1 MSKRKLIPSLE
12 DKENQEEPKPKNILF
27 EFDFNNNTLNK
38 NSISNEQT
46 QIEEDLPKIVDDADL
61 LLNFLNQ
68 NDSQIQE
75 PNRFPDSVE
84 IESPLTTKQQIKKI
98 LKEARDSDKKCYSN
112 AHTTKSPIELGLL
125 VKDFGDIAFPLTEP
139 RAEELM
145 ATFTNASAPNSI
157 EIDSDRIEITNNLFK
172 KVLTKLLHAVCN
184 KFKCESKIIF
194 KLSKM
199 ILSKKDH
206 ATSKQMPQAK
216 NEKAFATALIQ
227 LPSIFTG
234 GCLNVYDCD
243 DIRSFDFG
251 SSKDRAFNSINYAA
265 FFNSLEYELA
275 EISSGYRTF
284 LVYELIGDEAYVNI
298 SEFEAKMHR
307 QLGLLNEIEYPMSM
321 FLDWDYTSEELK
333 AKGVEG
339 LKDLDLIRY
348 KLLKEASDR
357 LPNKQLKFFIIEASL
372 DVKYIKVDEN
382 QEDEFD
388 IFPRE
393 FSGELGQELKI
404 ENIYASTGEL
414 YINNSSSYEAETWLI
429 QNVINPNTKAN
440 KTDRVTNAKYWG
452 DAVDE
457 IDFIEGEG
465 SKIFRKHFLTFWPSE
480 NEVKIFLRKDLK
492 FCASHVLEAEY
503 GCKIKEFIE
512 LMKKTPGVRTRINV
526 EFDYLINKMLA
537 ALLAH
542 GDLALTQDFI
552 ANIMVELK
560 PENCDYLADL
570 IKMFGWYDI
579 LRSACRIILPIK
591 DKNLFSNCLLVQ
603 VNYLTKFFIYFFF
616 TFPK

>member
-12 DKENQEEPKPKNILF
+12 DKENQDEPKPKNILF
-27 EFDFNNNTLNK
+27 EFDINNNTLNN
-38 NSISNEQT
+38 NSISTEPK
-46 QIEEDLPKIVDDADL
+46 QIEEEDLPRIVDDENADL

-68 NDSQIQE
+68 NDNQMQE
-75 PNRFPDSVE
+75 PKRFPDRVE
-84 IESPLTTKQQIKKI
+84 LEFPLTTKQQIKKI

-125 VKDFGDIAFPLTEP
+125 VKDFGEITFPIPEP
-139 RAEELM
+139 KAEELM
-145 ATFTNASAPNSI
+145 TTFTNASAANSI
-157 EIDSDRIEITNNLFK
+157 EIDSDRIVITNNVFK
-172 KVLTKLLHAVCN
+172 KVLTKLLNAVCN
-184 KFKCESKIIF
+184 KFKCESKIRF

-199 ILSKKDH
+199 ILSRKDH
-206 ATSKQMPQAK
+206 ATSKQIPQTK
-216 NEKAFATALIQ
+216 NEKAFATAFIQ
-227 LPSIFTG
+227 LPSVFTG
-234 GCLNVYDCD
+234 GCLNVYDCGS
-243 DIRSFDFG
+243 ISSFDFG
-251 SSKDRAFNSINYAA
+251 SAKDRAFNSINYAA

-284 LVYELIGDEAYVNI
+284 LVYELIGDETYVNI
-298 SEFEAKMHR
+298 SELEAKMQT
-307 QLGLLNEIEYPMSM
+307 QLDLLNEIEYPMSM

-339 LKDLDLIRY
+339 LKDLDLVRY
-348 KLLKEASDR
+348 KLLKKASDR

-372 DVKYIKVDEN
+372 DVKYVKVVEN

-388 IFPRE
+388 FFLRE
-393 FSGELGQELKI
+393 FSGELGQDLKI
-404 ENIYASTGEL
+404 EKIYASTGEL

-429 QNVINPNTKAN
+429 QSVINPNTKV
-440 KTDRVTNAKYWG
+440 KQTDWVSDVEYWG

-457 IDFIEGEG
+457 VDFIEGEG
-465 SKIFRKHFLTFWPSE
+465 SKIFRKYFLTFWPSE

-512 LMKKTPGVRTRINV
+512 LMKKTPGVRIRINY
-526 EFDYLINKMLA
+526 EFGYLINKMLG

-552 ANIMVELK
+552 ANIMMELK
-560 PENCDYLADL
+560 PDNCDYLADL

-579 LRSACRIILPIK
+579 LRCACRIILPIK
-591 DKNLFSNCLLVQ
+591 DKNLFTNCLLVQ
-603 VNYLTKFFIYFFF
+603 VNYLTKFLS
-616 TFPK
+616 